1 MRIAPLAVTAVVSLL
16 AVVPASAAAAAPGDL
31 DPSWGGT
38 GYVTTTFPDSD
49 YSFADGMAVKGNDT
63 VAVGGVS
70 TGSVRDFAI
79 ARYNKDGSLD
89 RQVTT
94 DFNGGADLAAAAA
107 YMGEKLVVVG
117 YTSPDDVDYNW
128 AIARYNKDLT
138 LDQSFGTGGKVVT
151 DFGPGEDFANAVAIR
166 GDKVVVAG
174 TTETGGGGRNF
185 ALARYNKDGSL
196 DTSFD
201 GDGKVVTDFAG
212 ATDSAGGVTFVGD
225 KILAG
230 GYAQIGSSFDF
241 ALAQYK
247 EKDGSLD
254 PSFDGDGKV
263 TTDFGNGNDFAH
275 AVDVKGDRLL
285 AVGESSNGSD
295 QDFAAAQY
303 DKRGA
308 LDPRFDTDGRA
319 RLDLGGDDVA
329 FGGAY
334 QDDGLVVMVGAT
346 PFGFDDQFAVARF
359 TPAGA
364 PDPNFGGGD
373 GFTTTLIGG
382 DSGAYAMALDGG
394 QKILAA
400 GFSDNDFAVAR
411 YIGKKK

>member
-1 MRIAPLAVTAVVSLL
+1 MRTMPLAATVVAALL
-16 AVVPASAAAAAPGDL
+16 AVVPASAAAAPGDL
-31 DPSWGGT
+31 DTSWGGT
-38 GYVTTTFPDSD
+38 GFVTTPFPGD

-70 TGSVRDFAI
+70 DGSARDFAI
-79 ARYNKDGSLD
+79 ARYNRDGSLD

-94 DFNGGADLAAAAA
+94 DFDGGADLATAAA
-107 YMGEKLVVVG
+107 YMGDKLVVVG
-117 YTSPDDVDYNW
+117 YTSPDDVDYNF
-128 AIARYNKDLT
+128 AVARYNKDLT

-151 DFGPGEDFANAVAIR
+151 DFGPGEDFANAVAVK
-166 GDKVVVAG
+166 GDKIVVAG

-185 ALARYNKDGSL
+185 ALARYKKDGSL
-196 DTSFD
+196 DSSFD
-201 GDGKVVTDFAG
+201 GDGEVVTDFAG
-212 ATDSAGGVTFVGD
+212 DTDSVGGVTFAGN
-225 KILAG
+225 KILAA
-230 GYAQIGSSFDF
+230 GYARMADYDF
-241 ALAQYK
+241 ALAQYD

-263 TTDFGNGNDFAH
+263 TTDFGNGDDIAH

-285 AVGESSNGSD
+285 AVGVAPNGAD

-303 DKRGA
+303 DKHGT

-319 RLDLGGDDVA
+319 QLDLGGDDIA

-334 QDDGLVVMVGAT
+334 QDDGLVAMVGAT
-346 PFGFDDQFAVARF
+346 PFGFYDNFAVARF
-359 TPAGA
+359 TPAGG

-382 DSGAYAMALDGG
+382 ESAAYAMALDGN
-394 QKILAA
+394 QTILAA
-400 GFSDNDFAVAR
+400 GYSDNDFAVAR
-411 YIGKKK
+411 YLGKKK